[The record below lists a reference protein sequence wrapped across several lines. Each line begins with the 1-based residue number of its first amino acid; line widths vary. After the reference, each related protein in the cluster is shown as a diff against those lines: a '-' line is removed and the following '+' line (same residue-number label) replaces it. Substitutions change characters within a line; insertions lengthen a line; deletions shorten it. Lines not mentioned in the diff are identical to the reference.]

1 METCSSNDTCDS
13 RRFMVDFVSFD
24 VIYIHDVSL
33 LTLLNKSEC
42 SWCCIVT
49 VIDRMRCHWFIR
61 SYLIDNRILD
71 FHWVLVM
78 CSLLESYSTCFL
90 CSLSSESV
98 LCYKKVLSWK
108 LVPTM
113 ILAMLEKSLWSMSV
127 RLIDFFESA
136 HKRAVLSVHGWF
148 SLSGMK
154 YWF

>member
-13 RRFMVDFVSFD
+13 MGFMVDFISLRVD

-33 LTLLNKSEC
+33 LTLLNKSEY

-90 CSLSSESV
+90 YSLSSESV

-113 ILAMLEKSLWSMSV
+113 ILAMLDVLWFSSLVSMWSTFMMFPSW
-127 RLIDFFESA
+127 LYSTS
-136 HKRAVLSVHGWF
+136 LSVHDVV
-148 SLSGMK
+148 
-154 YWF
+154 